1 MYNEVITME
10 RIIKPV
16 PHLVFDSVERNPGKV
31 ALMYK
36 AGNEYNGTTYGEM
49 GERIRRL
56 STGLAHLGLD
66 KKNVAILS
74 ENRPEWPISEYAV
87 MGTHGIFVPIY
98 ERQPKGYVDYVLN
111 DSGATAIV
119 LSSPEELKKVLDLRK
134 SAPNLRYI
142 ITLNGENDYRQ
153 NIIQLKEVMKFG
165 GRSDAER
172 ARQLYDSLT
181 LKTRAKIIYTSGTT
195 GEPKGALFD
204 QEAIA
209 YNALASIDRL
219 GFNENDV
226 NISFL
231 PLAHSFEA
239 NNQNVI
245 LTVGGT
251 IAYSTRKDMINNM
264 PLVRPTAVAV
274 VPLVAEKIYANIP
287 NFGKK
292 ALQKYVDAVEN
303 GRHPDIISKLV
314 VGLVSHKLK
323 GKTGGNI
330 RFFVSGGAALD
341 PELSKYF
348 EVLGLPMA
356 EGYGQTEFC
365 PVIAA
370 NDPKDIKHGYVG
382 RPLSLVVKDANGKSY
397 GGVEV
402 KTNGDG
408 ELMVKGPSRMIEYW
422 KKLELTQKTI
432 EGDWL
437 RTGDV
442 AEITPDGYV
451 KIVGRKKRIPK
462 LSSGEAVPL
471 DKLEGLINAIPDAH
485 VTSVVIAN
493 DKRSYPVAL
502 IFPQEDGVAIDRKTV
517 EKHLAEMNEELPR
530 HEQIIKFEI
539 MLHALREGFEITPTL
554 KVKTNVVENE
564 YKDVI
569 DKLYGQDI

>member
-1 MYNEVITME
+1 MVDMGKIL
-10 RIIKPV
+10 KPV
-16 PHLVFDSVERNPGKV
+16 PHLVFDSVERTPGKV

-36 AGNEYNGTTYGEM
+36 VGNEYKGTTYGEM
-49 GERIRRL
+49 GERIRKL

-74 ENRPEWPISEYAV
+74 ENRPEWPMTEYAV
-87 MGTHGIFVPIY
+87 MGTQGIFVPIY

-111 DSGATAIV
+111 DSDASAIV
-119 LSSPEELKKVLDLRK
+119 VSNPEELKKVLDLRK
-134 SAPNLRYI
+134 GTPNLRYI

-153 NIIQLKEVMKFG
+153 DIIQLKEVMKFG

-172 ARQLYDSLT
+172 TRQFYDSLT
-181 LKTRAKIIYTSGTT
+181 LKTPAKIIYTSGTT

-204 QEAIA
+204 QEAIS

-226 NISFL
+226 SISFL

-245 LTVGGT
+245 LITGGT
-251 IAYSTRKDMINNM
+251 IAYSSRKDMIKNM
-264 PLVRPTAVAV
+264 PLVKPTAVPV

-287 NFGKK
+287 DFGKK

-314 VGLVSHKLK
+314 IGLVSHKLK

-348 EVLGLPMA
+348 ETLGLPMV

-382 RPLSLVVKDANGKSY
+382 RPLSLVVQDANGKPH
-397 GGVEV
+397 GGVDV

-408 ELMVKGPSRMIEYW
+408 ELMVKGPSMMTGYRN
-422 KKLELTQKTI
+422 KPELTQKTI
-432 EGDWL
+432 ENGWL
-437 RTGDV
+437 RTGDI

-451 KIVGRKKRIPK
+451 KIIGRKKRIPK

-502 IFPQEDGVAIDRKTV
+502 IFPQEDGVAIERKTV
-517 EKHLAEMNEELPR
+517 EKYLAEINNDLPK
-530 HEQIIKFEI
+530 HEQIRKFEI
-539 MLHALREGFEITPTL
+539 MPHALREGFEITPTL
-554 KVKTNVVENE
+554 KIKSSVVEQE
-564 YKDVI
+564 YKNVI
-569 DKLYGQDI
+569 DRLYGQDV